1 MAESYPRIAQVVLD
15 TTDART
21 LAEFYRQLFGLEYR
35 AGDEPPAPSRPDPR
49 GSDWL
54 VLRNPHGGPQLAIQ
68 QTDGVRPS
76 TWPDAAVP
84 QMLHLDTVVAT
95 IDVNFG
101 DLEVT
106 ARYDRDQASCTSAG
120 WSALVQS
127 GLLSGDERGEV
138 VEGGGPAGLGVVT
151 AGGVGPV
158 AERHPRL
165 GAVVVELYARDRG
178 IVHAHLGHRVRA

>member
-35 AGDEPPAPSRPDPR
+35 AGDEPPAPSQPDPQ

-54 VLRNPHGGPQLAIQ
+54 VLRNPHGGPQLAFQ

-95 IDVNFG
+95 RDELQIH
-101 DLEVT
+101 
-106 ARYDRDQASCTSAG
+106 RDR
-120 WSALVQS
+120 AL
-127 GLLSGDERGEV
+127 
-138 VEGGGPAGLGVVT
+138 A
-151 AGGVGPV
+151 
-158 AERHPRL
+158 L
-165 GAVVVELYARDRG
+165 GATELLDRTDDQNEPLYVFADPG
-178 IVHAHLGHRVRA
+178 GHPFCIFVDDPRIKRQRPAWQSRRAQSLPC